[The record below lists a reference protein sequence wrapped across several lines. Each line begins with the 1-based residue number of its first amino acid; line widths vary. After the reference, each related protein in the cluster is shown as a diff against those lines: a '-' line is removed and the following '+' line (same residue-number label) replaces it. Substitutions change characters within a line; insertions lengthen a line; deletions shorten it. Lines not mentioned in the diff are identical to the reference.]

1 MTTEAI
7 ALSDEEQHD
16 LAGCE
21 AVIER
26 GLKTFREVGAALT
39 EIRDARLYRGGYD
52 TFEDYLSAR
61 WAMQR
66 AQAYRLIE
74 ASAVVGALSPI
85 GDTPLPATESQA
97 RELARVPEEQR
108 GEVWAA
114 AVERNGGQPAP
125 ARLVA
130 EVAAEAVKPATHA
143 CQACG
148 AGYQRWYGK
157 CPGCEAW
164 NTIMA
169 VPEDDGGLMAH
180 AMPEL
185 LDEPAGD
192 RLEDGTPIVRRN
204 DLSALGSLMGRPA
217 AAPALTE
224 REILAKAKEIRQASR
239 VAQRD
244 ERTAMH
250 REVSKANQALDFAG
264 RRFAVVEADPP
275 WKFGQ
280 EGVNGAAGNHYPLMT
295 TAEICEMPIAPLCLP
310 SAILFLWVPNA
321 LLVDGLAVLHAWG
334 FDYKTSASW
343 DKGDDNH
350 GTGFY
355 NFQDHETLLI
365 GVRGGGMTPV
375 VRFSSVIRAPKG
387 EHSAKP
393 DLAYEQIEA
402 MFPDAPRLGLFRR
415 SERDGWTPWGNQ
427 VLEAEVVA

>member
-1 MTTEAI
+1 MTEAI

-157 CPGCEAW
+157 CPGCDAW

-204 DLSALGSLMGRPA
+204 DPALVGSLLPRRPA
-217 AAPALTE
+217 PVEVAAKVVRDGDEWYTPAHIIEAARRVLGGIDLDPASCE
-224 REILAKAKEIRQASR
+224 AANKIVGAREYYSPEK
-239 VAQRD
+239 
-244 ERTAMH
+244 
-250 REVSKANQALDFAG
+250 G
-264 RRFAVVEADPP
+264 
-275 WKFGQ
+275 
-280 EGVNGAAGNHYPLMT
+280 
-295 TAEICEMPIAPLCLP
+295 
-310 SAILFLWVPNA
+310 
-321 LLVDGLAVLHAWG
+321 VDGLSEPWRARAVLLIPPYS
-334 FDYKTSASW
+334 DTSAW
-343 DKGDDNH
+343 VERLVAEYRAGNVAEAIVIVNAK
-350 GTGFY
+350 T
-355 NFQDHETLLI
+355 ETAFFELLWEHAAI
-365 GVRGGGMTPV
+365 CFVRGRIAFVPGDGGESTAGRCGSAIAYLGNPTMAGVFKDVFSEFGRV
-375 VRFSSVIRAPKG
+375 VPQGVAVTATK
-387 EHSAKP
+387 
-393 DLAYEQIEA
+393 EA
-402 MFPDAPRLGLFRR
+402 
-415 SERDGWTPWGNQ
+415 
-427 VLEAEVVA
+427 VA